1 MKQYPW
7 KFKLSK
13 WQIRWWQTEKT
24 LGSNRYFYYIR
35 IDSMD
40 KKMREAWREEEDLE
54 NNNWMRRILGGKTI
68 GLHKY
73 WYDTIHA
80 QLNLY
85 FFCISWS
92 TPWTTVPKDYWK

>member
-13 WQIRWWQTEKT
+13 WQLQWWQSEKI

-40 KKMREAWREEEDLE
+40 KKMREAWREEEDPAD
-54 NNNWMRRILGGKTI
+54 NNWMRRIFGGKTI

-92 TPWTTVPKDYWK
+92 TPWTTVPKDFWK